1 MFRGRSPR
9 RPPLVFRGGSECLC
23 FLIPATRHAKM
34 LNVNPTLSSKM
45 SGTMTFSE
53 RKKFIDLKGLLFS
66 LLLTL
71 LASLGLSQQTET
83 ASISGRINDPSG
95 IAVPGAK
102 VSLLREG
109 ETVPVATATTG
120 PNGGYTLSQVLP
132 GKYFLSA
139 ENAGVLKSN
148 PPDIDGAPR
157 KDVAAEPQNA

>member
-1 MFRGRSPR
+1 MFRGRLLR
-9 RPPLVFRGGSECLC
+9 RPPFSFSGGSECLC
-23 FLIPATRHAKM
+23 FLIPAIRHAKM
-34 LNVNPTLSSKM
+34 LTVYPTLSSKM

-53 RKKFIDLKGLLFS
+53 RKKFIELKGPLSL

-83 ASISGRINDPSG
+83 GSISGRINGPSG

-120 PNGGYTLSQVLP
+120 PNGGFTPSQILPRNKFLTDHRGGVVLR
-132 GKYFLSA
+132 
-139 ENAGVLKSN
+139 N
-148 PPDIDGAPR
+148 
-157 KDVAAEPQNA
+157 

>member
-1 MFRGRSPR
+1 MFRGRLPR
-9 RPPLVFRGGSECLC
+9 RPPFSFSGGSECLC

-53 RKKFIDLKGLLFS
+53 RKKFIELKGLLS
-66 LLLTL
+66 LLLLTL
-71 LASLGLSQQTET
+71 LASVGHSQQTET
-83 ASISGRINDPSG
+83 GSISGRINDPSG

-120 PNGGYTLSQVLP
+120 PNGGFTPTP
-132 GKYFLSA
+132 GFA
-139 ENAGVLKSN
+139 
-148 PPDIDGAPR
+148 R
-157 KDVAAEPQNA
+157 KDFRSGPRARGLERKTPAI